1 MIKRPAMHSWSQ
13 VHGIPEIHVPWSK
26 IRNNQMKYWIL
37 DGRKPLSRIFLLDFS
52 SFDLL
57 VWDFFFSLF
66 FFFFFFLSW
75 TDHFTVFLQKSGQL
89 RLSKTTCVVIWE
101 NVWSHTSVHPFNSP
115 FIPEEKMIKALLSKF
130 WGKHNLAIS
139 IPHTN
144 KAAGTITEGHYIS
157 Y

>member
-1 MIKRPAMHSWSQ
+1 MNPASRLFNVLSNVKLYSFIFPQWF
-13 VHGIPEIHVPWSK
+13 VSK
-26 IRNNQMKYWIL
+26 STSA
-37 DGRKPLSRIFLLDFS
+37 PRIFLFS
-52 SFDLL
+52 
-57 VWDFFFSLF
+57 

-75 TDHFTVFLQKSGQL
+75 RDHFTVFLQKSGQL

-115 FIPEEKMIKALLSKF
+115 FIPKDEVIKALLSKF

-139 IPHTN
+139 IPHRN
-144 KAAGTITEGHYIS
+144 KAAGTVTEGHYIS